1 MQQTRNERVY
11 FFDGYRTL
19 AVASVLALHAA
30 MSYMAYVPDWWYVI
44 NPEDSMFFL
53 FWVLLANTGDM
64 PAIFFMAGFFA
75 RDHSRS
81 GPFPEGE
88 GASHRDPW
96 AIGVLAFA
104 PLRHGLA
111 VLNLPARHTSS
122 SCGTSGSDPATSSPL
137 LVLSVLMTFL
147 VVFAAV
153 GRAYSGAAS
162 TVSPLRR
169 LVCWW
174 AVSSV
179 AFFLSSLRWHP
190 DLWIPLGPIYFQPA
204 RIISYALA
212 FHLGAVAWRDGW
224 FDGPAPGAGALA
236 TGAAA
241 AFAGGWSVIHLAMN
255 YPSKDTLLLKAAH
268 AASHSFA
275 SLAVAA
281 LFLLLCRA
289 LLDRPSRIV
298 RALSDASYGIY
309 WLHQM
314 VLMPAVYLLIP
325 FDIPIGLK
333 FTVAWREPT
342 RYAPRTLLG
351 LRGCRSSSGF
361 SDPSRAEGLPSA
373 PPFSGLSRS

>member
-1 MQQTRNERVY
+1 LQQTRNERVY

-44 NPEDSMFFL
+44 NPENSMFFL

-75 RDHSRS
+75 PRS
-81 GPFPEGE
+81 LEKRGPALFLKEKALHIGI
-88 GASHRDPW
+88 PW

-104 PLRHGLA
+104 PLFAMATWRS
-111 VLNLPARHTSS
+111 LNLPLPDTYLEFVRDVWLGPGYQQSHFWFL
-122 SCGTSGSDPATSSPL
+122 G
-137 LVLSVLMTFL
+137 VLMTFL

-333 FTVAWREPT
+333 FTVALAGT
-342 RYAPRTLLG
+342 YAVCAAATLLG
-351 LRGCRSSSGF
+351 LKR
-361 SDPSRAEGLPSA
+361 LPVLKRL
-373 PPFSGLSRS
+373 F